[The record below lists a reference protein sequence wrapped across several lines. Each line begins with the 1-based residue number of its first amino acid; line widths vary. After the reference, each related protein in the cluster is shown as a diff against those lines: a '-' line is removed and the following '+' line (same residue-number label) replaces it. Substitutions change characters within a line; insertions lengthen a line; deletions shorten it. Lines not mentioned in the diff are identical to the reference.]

1 MTRPIRPTDCLARFV
16 PRRVVQSLAALALVA
31 LAGTP
36 GLAEAKAPR
45 TLAGGTGYDGSWNV
59 VIITQA
65 GSCDQAYSFP
75 VQIVGNRVLSNGAAN
90 VTGSVGRGGGVAVRV
105 SSGGSFAA
113 GSGRLGTSSGAGSWS
128 GRGSAGACSGH
139 WQATRG

>member
-1 MTRPIRPTDCLARFV
+1 MTRPIRPTDRVARFV
-16 PRRVVQSLAALALVA
+16 PRHAVRTLAALALVA

-45 TLAGGTGYDGSWNV
+45 ASAGGTGYDGSWNV
-59 VIITQA
+59 LIITKA

-75 VQIVGNRVLSNGAAN
+75 VQIVGNRVLSNGMAN

-113 GSGRLGTSSGAGSWS
+113 GSGRLGSSSGAGSWS
-128 GRGSAGACSGH
+128 GRGSAGACSGR